1 MLRRW
6 VRVILPTGVDSQAP
20 APRTRLSAVLLAM
33 MLVAACSSG
42 SKPRTAA
49 SPSASPTPT
58 QAATA
63 TPATPTPTPQP
74 RAPGQLNLGQQ
85 TIAQD
90 LVAPWAIDF
99 AKDGSIWFTERPGRV
114 RVIRNGQLL
123 PDPALTLSVAT
134 AGGCEDG
141 LLGIALKDPYA
152 YLYYTYRGS
161 GGNTN
166 RVSRF
171 TISGDK
177 LSGEQ
182 VIVGDIPGGTCYHF
196 GGRLKFG
203 PDGLLY
209 LTTGEG
215 FVASRAADPNNLSG
229 KVIRVHEDGSGREI
243 YAWGFR
249 NPQGLAFDSQGR
261 LYASNNGPTGDLGLC
276 CHDEIDL
283 LRQGGFYGWPAWAA
297 NTRTSYQGSLPAR
310 VPPLVESGSG
320 VAWAPSGMTFYTP
333 SRDEQPTLLVAT
345 LKGQALRRF
354 ILDPSDPSR
363 VIGQETILSGDRL
376 RDAAANPND
385 GCLYVLT
392 NNRDTRGSPK
402 PGDDRIIKLC
412 PR

>member
-1 MLRRW
+1 M
-6 VRVILPTGVDSQAP
+6 SA
-20 APRTRLSAVLLAM
+20 RTRWSAVFLTVVAM
-33 MLVAACSSG
+33 AGCSSSSSG
-42 SKPRTAA
+42 KPRAA
-49 SPSASPTPT
+49 ATPSVSPTPT
-58 QAATA
+58 QI
-63 TPATPTPTPQP
+63 ATPTPAPTPTATLKP
-74 RAPGQLNLGQQ
+74 AGSLNLAQQ
-85 TIAQD
+85 SIAQN

-123 PDPALTLSVAT
+123 PDPALTLDVAT

-141 LLGIALKDPYA
+141 LLGIALKEPNA
-152 YLYYTYRGS
+152 YLYYTYRGPA
-161 GGNTN
+161 GNTN

-171 TISGDK
+171 TISGDR
-177 LSGEQ
+177 LGGEQ
-182 VIVGDIPGGTCYHF
+182 VIVGDIPGGSCYHF

-229 KVIRVHEDGSGREI
+229 KVIRVHDDGTGREV

-249 NPQGLAFDSQGR
+249 NPQGLAFDAQGR

-297 NTRTSYQGSLPAR
+297 NTRTSFQGNLPDR
-310 VPPLVESGSG
+310 VPPLVESGGS
-320 VAWAPSGMTFYTP
+320 VAWAPSGMTFYSP
-333 SRDEQPTLLVAT
+333 SKDEQPTLLVAT
-345 LKGQALRRF
+345 LKGEALRRF
-354 ILDPSDPSR
+354 TFDASDPSR
-363 VIGQETILSGDRL
+363 ITGQETVLTGDRL
-376 RDAAANPND
+376 RDAVANPAD

-402 PGDDRIIKLC
+402 PGDDRILKLC